1 MEKRIRQLRG
11 RYVVDIHSGSRYGRV
26 GDLEID
32 LESGTVLALLVPG
45 RRWWFGLRRERERV
59 FPWRAVQCFG
69 EDLILVD
76 GAQERPPAQ
85 SRAGRPAPRRPKLR
99 H

>member
-11 RYVVDIHSGSRYGRV
+11 QHVVDIHSGSRYGRV

-32 LESGTVLALLVPG
+32 LESGTIQALLVPG
-45 RRWWFGLRRERERV
+45 RRWWFGLKRERDRV

-76 GAQERPPAQ
+76 GAQERPAVQ
-85 SRAGRPAPRRPKLR
+85 SRAGGVSPRRPKL
-99 H
+99 HH